1 MESREHQPRSPL
13 TPAAPVR
20 VSPHAPLSDEVRS
33 ALEVMKSLTEGLV
46 EPLAA
51 MAAPAVATGSA
62 SAPGAEQ
69 ATAPALNDQ
78 VAGVPYAVAFRP
90 RSHVGGDYYSVRSLA
105 LDGRNVGRFII
116 ADVAGHDL
124 SAAVVVAVMR
134 VIRAALY
141 NAPRPPTGEEIIT
154 MLNDLLTGDLARL
167 GTFITGSIVD
177 LDVATG
183 DIQSFSCGH
192 PAPRVFS
199 AAGVVRDLEQER
211 TQPIGVV
218 PDLWARPHPDHLD
231 AGDTL
236 VLYTDG
242 VIEARNDRAEHL
254 GIEGLDALLRAAPG
268 GASPADL
275 VAHIESGIARH
286 EGGAPQADDR
296 CVLALR
302 RDPQGVSGAG
312 SAQTGS

>member
-1 MESREHQPRSPL
+1 MASREHEPRSGLPP

-20 VSPHAPLSDEVRS
+20 VSAHPPLSDEVRS

-51 MAAPAVATGSA
+51 IVAPAGATGPV
-62 SAPGAEQ
+62 SAPGVERSM
-69 ATAPALNDQ
+69 TPALNDTI
-78 VAGVPYAVAFRP
+78 AGAPYAVAFRP
-90 RSHVGGDYYSVRSLA
+90 RSHVGGDYYSVRNLPLA
-105 LDGRNVGRFII
+105 GRTVGRFII

-154 MLNDLLTGDLARL
+154 LLNDLLTGDLARL

-177 LDVATG
+177 LDVVTG
-183 DIQSFSCGH
+183 DVQSFNCGH
-192 PAPRVFS
+192 PTPRVRS
-199 AAGVVRDLEQER
+199 AAGGVRDLEQER
-211 TQPIGVV
+211 TRPIGVV

-231 AGDTL
+231 PGDAL

-242 VIEARNDRAEHL
+242 VIEARNSHGEHL
-254 GIEGLDALLRAAPG
+254 GMEGLDALIAAAPAD
-268 GASPADL
+268 ASPTDL
-275 VAHIESGIARH
+275 VAHIERGIVQH
-286 EGGAPQADDR
+286 EGDVPQADDR
-296 CVLALR
+296 CTLVLR
-302 RDPQGVSGAG
+302 REHRGP
-312 SAQTGS
+312 